1 MTWMQ
6 AWKMAW
12 RSILANKM
20 RTLLTML
27 GIVIGVAAVII
38 MVSVGEGST
47 KQVQSQVAS
56 LGSNLISVTVT
67 GRGAVSS
74 LTLEEALAF
83 EDIDGVEAVS
93 PFING
98 SVQAKAGTNNANLQ
112 VEGIT
117 PEYEAVRDYHVE
129 SGRFILPIDVEL
141 YQRVAIIGADAA
153 ETLFPQGNPLGQQLS
168 LNVISFRIVGVM
180 ASKGS
185 SLGGANDNKIWV
197 PLTRGERLLQS
208 KGSRTVYVK
217 FADTEQAD
225 SIMAELESRLSKKF
239 RGSDNSYN
247 VFNQADM
254 IEALGSVTQTMT
266 LLLAGIAS
274 ISLLVG
280 GIGIMNIML
289 VSVTERTREIGIR
302 KSLGA
307 KKRDIMQQFLLE
319 AVTISSIS
327 GLLGIAAGLGGA
339 YAGSRAMGIPFAV
352 APDMMWLSFAFSAAI
367 GIVFGLFP
375 ANKAA
380 NLKPVDALR
389 YD

>member
-27 GIVIGVAAVII
+27 GIVIGVSAVII
-38 MVSVGEGST
+38 MVSVGEGSA

-56 LGSNLISVTVT
+56 LGSNLISVTIT

-117 PEYEAVRDYHVE
+117 PEYEAVRDYHVQ

-168 LNVISFRIVGVM
+168 LNGISFRIVGVM

-185 SLGGANDNKIWV
+185 SIGGSNDNKIWV

-208 KGSRTVYVK
+208 KGIRTVYVK
-217 FADTEQAD
+217 LAETEQAD

-239 RGSDNSYN
+239 RGSDNSY
-247 VFNQADM
+247 NQADM

-327 GLLGIAAGLGGA
+327 GALGIAAGLGGA
-339 YAGSRAMGIPFAV
+339 YAGSKAMGIPFAV

>member
-38 MVSVGEGST
+38 MVSVGEGSA

-56 LGSNLISVTVT
+56 LGSNLISVTIT

-98 SVQAKAGTNNANLQ
+98 SVQAKAGTNNTNLQ

-117 PEYEAVRDYHVE
+117 PEYEAVRDNHVE

-153 ETLFPQGNPLGQQLS
+153 KTLFPQGNPLGQQLS
-168 LNVISFRIVGVM
+168 LNGISFRIVGVM

-185 SLGGANDNKIWV
+185 SLGGNNDNKIWV

-208 KGSRTVYVK
+208 KGIRTVYVK

-247 VFNQADM
+247 VYNQADM
-254 IEALGSVTQTMT
+254 LEALGSVTQTMT

-327 GLLGIAAGLGGA
+327 GVLGIAAGLGGA
-339 YAGSRAMGIPFAV
+339 YAGSKAMGIPFAV
-352 APDMMWLSFAFSAAI
+352 APDMMWLSFTFSAAI

>member
-1 MTWMQ
+1 MTWIQ

-12 RSILANKM
+12 RSILANKL

-27 GIVIGVAAVII
+27 GIVIGVAAVITL
-38 MVSVGEGST
+38 VSLGEGSA
-47 KQVQSQVAS
+47 KQVESQVAS
-56 LGSNLISVTVT
+56 LGSNLISVTIA

-83 EDIDGVEAVS
+83 QDIEGVEAVS

-98 SVQAKAGTNNANLQ
+98 SVQAKGANNANLQ

-117 PEYEAVRDYHVE
+117 PDYEAVRDYHVQ

-141 YQRVAIIGADAA
+141 YQRVAIIGSEAA
-153 ETLFPQGNPLGQQLS
+153 ESLFPQADPLGQQLS
-168 LNVISFRIVGVM
+168 LNGISFRIVGVM

-185 SLGGANDNKIWV
+185 SLGGANDNKIWI

-208 KGSRTVYVK
+208 KGIRSVYVK
-217 FADTEQAD
+217 FRDTGQAD

-247 VFNQADM
+247 VYNQADM
-254 IEALGSVTQTMT
+254 IETLGSVSQTMG
-266 LLLAGIAS
+266 LMLAGIAS

-327 GLLGIAAGLGGA
+327 GVLGIAAGLGGA
-339 YAGSRAMGIPFAV
+339 YAGSKAMGIPFAV

>member
-38 MVSVGEGST
+38 MVSVGEGSA

-56 LGSNLISVTVT
+56 LGSNLISVTIT

-74 LTLEEALAF
+74 LTLEEALAY

-98 SVQAKAGTNNANLQ
+98 SVQAKAGTNNTNLQ

-168 LNVISFRIVGVM
+168 LNGISFRIVGVM

-185 SLGGANDNKIWV
+185 SLGGNNDNKIWV

-208 KGSRTVYVK
+208 KGIRTVYVK

-225 SIMAELESRLSKKF
+225 SIMAEP
-239 RGSDNSYN
+239 G
-247 VFNQADM
+247 VP
-254 IEALGSVTQTMT
+254 I
-266 LLLAGIAS
+266 I
-274 ISLLVG
+274 
-280 GIGIMNIML
+280 
-289 VSVTERTREIGIR
+289 
-302 KSLGA
+302 
-307 KKRDIMQQFLLE
+307 
-319 AVTISSIS
+319 
-327 GLLGIAAGLGGA
+327 
-339 YAGSRAMGIPFAV
+339 
-352 APDMMWLSFAFSAAI
+352 
-367 GIVFGLFP
+367 
-375 ANKAA
+375 
-380 NLKPVDALR
+380 
-389 YD
+389 